1 MKETVMAG
9 VLTWLK
15 EQPLTATNFLIQ
27 RQVKN
32 PTLRERAADWV
43 ARTRP
48 AADTTPGHSA
58 AALLESGIQPM
69 DIVGPAR
76 AEEMRRYFEGY
87 KVRDHYG
94 KTPGEFLPTDA
105 GPETHVGTFD
115 DAVVLR
121 APHAVEIANHP
132 AVLSA
137 VSSALG
143 ARPIISSMTAWW
155 SIPHA
160 GAAREA
166 ELFHRD
172 IDDWRFIKLFVY
184 LTDVDEESGPHA
196 YIPGSHRSDQLRE
209 IRRYSDEEVEAAY
222 PDKCM
227 RICGPAGDAFL
238 ENTQGLHRGI
248 PPRSR
253 LRLLFQVIYSLSK
266 SPYGPARPIALRSDF
281 PDLDLDP
288 YVNQAYLK

>member
-1 MKETVMAG
+1 MAG
-9 VLTWLK
+9 VLTWLR

-32 PTLRERAADWV
+32 PVLRERAAGWV
-43 ARTRP
+43 ARMRP
-48 AADTTPGHSA
+48 PAVTDTARSA
-58 AALLESGIQPM
+58 TELLEAGIQPV
-69 DIVGPAR
+69 DIVGPER
-76 AEEMRRYFEGY
+76 ASDMRLYFEGR

-94 KTPGEFLPTDA
+94 KTPGEFLPDEA

-115 DAVVLR
+115 DEVVLR
-121 APHAVEIANHP
+121 APHALAIANDP
-132 AVLSA
+132 SVLSA
-137 VSSALG
+137 VSAALG

-172 IDDWRFIKLFVY
+172 VDDWRFIKLFVY
-184 LTDVDEESGPHA
+184 LTDVDHESGPHA
-196 YIPGSHRSDQLRE
+196 YIPGSHTSDRLRE
-209 IRRYSDEEVEAAY
+209 IRRYSDDEVETAY
-222 PDKCM
+222 PGKCL
-227 RICGPAGDAFL
+227 IISGPAGKAFL

-253 LRLLFQVIYSLSK
+253 MRLLFQVIYSLSR
-266 SPYGPARPIALRSDF
+266 SPYGPPRPVARRAEF
-281 PDLDLDP
+281 PSLHLDP
-288 YVNQAYLK
+288 YVNQVYLS